1 MIQNSVKIH
10 DNFSL
15 EIKSIYE
22 NTSKRKKTK
31 YDTITYLFIPNGL
44 HINNQTYPKTKFY
57 NDVKVYIRYNA
68 SEYTLEEIINLKTG
82 PLNLF
87 IKSVKNIVKEKS
99 TKKNILDFEAKVKL
113 LGAILNNSLK
123 LQTHYFKFQKLA
135 DLQLSN
141 QEFFNQLKEIL
152 HIYRTQIPIIENS
165 SLDENIKN
173 IIKLG
178 DEYLSNISNYY
189 TIQLLEHFKKISTE
203 KSDLKIIIQFIK
215 EEQEYRKT
223 QNFDI
228 SKDDDYYDE
237 TLLHKRSQ
245 LKKYIDG
252 VLFLTRDVRKDG
264 AFVEQSV
271 FAIAAGLA
279 MVFSTG
285 IAFYYQQVYGNFTL
299 PFFIALVVGYMFKDR
314 IKASIGLLFI
324 SKASSFF
331 YDYKIKIKDLQNNLI
346 GITKENFVFVPF
358 EKLGPKVK
366 KHRVK
371 DGYLDA
377 DYDFYGEQII
387 QYKRK
392 IEVYPKKFGQE
403 ISDKRLNSLVDITR
417 ISFNRFI
424 TQMDDPKKSYSI
436 LKKGKIIN
444 RVGNKIYH
452 INVIQKF
459 YSEQGIEFKRYR
471 IIMNRKGIKRVE
483 NIALDVI

>member
-44 HINNQTYPKTKFY
+44 NINNQTYTKTKFY

-87 IKSVKNIVKEKS
+87 IKSVKKIVKEKS
-99 TKKNILDFEAKVKL
+99 TKKNRLDFEAKVKL

-123 LQTHYFKFQKLA
+123 LQTHYFKSHKLV
-135 DLQLSN
+135 DLKLSN
-141 QEFFNQLKEIL
+141 QDFCNQLKEIL

-165 SLDENIKN
+165 SLDENVKN

-178 DEYLSNISNYY
+178 NEYLSNISNYY
-189 TIQLLEHFKKISTE
+189 IIELFEHFKNLSSE
-203 KSDLKIIIQFIK
+203 KSDLKYLIQFIK
-215 EEQEYRKT
+215 DEQEYRKT
-223 QNFDI
+223 QNFDA

-252 VLFLTRDVRKDG
+252 VLFLTRDIRKDG
-264 AFVEQSV
+264 AFIEQSV

-324 SKASSFF
+324 SKASTFF

-358 EKLGPKVK
+358 EKLGAKVK

-392 IEVYPKKFGQE
+392 IEIYPKKFGQE
-403 ISDKRLNSLVDITR
+403 ISDNRLNSLVDITR
-417 ISFNRFI
+417 ISFNQFI
-424 TQMDDPKKSYSI
+424 TQMDDPKKSYTI

-459 YSEQGIEFKRYR
+459 YSEQGIDFKRYR
-471 IIMNRKGIKRVE
+471 IIMNRKGIKRIE
-483 NIALDVI
+483 YIELDTL